1 MSGRA
6 SGRAPDGRTV
16 PERLSPWAPHP
27 SHQGGG
33 VAGGGHQPAVQIEPA
48 QYAVPAPLVTGHA
61 SDSHR
66 APEYTQNKRDDKE
79 MDV

>member
-1 MSGRA
+1 MCLGEPA
-6 SGRAPDGRTV
+6 GV
-16 PERLSPWAPHP
+16 PEPVGSAPLAP
-27 SHQGGG
+27 GRG
-33 VAGGGHQPAVQIEPA
+33 VAGGGHQPAVQTEPA

-66 APEYTQNKRDDKE
+66 APEYAQNKRDDKE